1 MELQRQ
7 GEIETVELGLK
18 QGNRAA
24 CGLCPSSHHHLFAQF
39 RKCQGS
45 LLANSLS
52 PQWFEQYWP
61 YEQMHG

>member
-7 GEIETVELGLK
+7 AEIETVELGLK

-52 PQWFEQYWP
+52 PQ
-61 YEQMHG
+61 